1 MTNTATAATRIT
13 EEDKPMFEHNDA
25 LSGFR
30 LGIFGKGG
38 SGKSTVT
45 VLLAN
50 QLQTQGYAV
59 NLVDA
64 DSTNV
69 GLHHALGLDR
79 PPDPL
84 IDYFGGMVFSGGA
97 VTCPVDDPA
106 PLAGANLSLNSLP
119 ENYWARTPSGVI
131 LLTLGKIS
139 DKGPG
144 AGCDGPIAKIARD
157 LTITTDHPS
166 PVTLIDFKAGFE
178 DSARGVLSRIDL
190 ALVVVDPSI
199 AAVEMALSMKRMIN
213 DIRDGAV
220 PATAHLD
227 DVNQVTTANKVFSET
242 TTRDVAVVLNR
253 IATSSAEDIICDR
266 LDDYGVPVLGVI
278 EHSET
283 ISNAWMLG
291 EPLDLLPQMDAMELV
306 VARLESLCNAVPQP
320 DSTHGQATRQVEMGT

>member
-1 MTNTATAATRIT
+1 
-13 EEDKPMFEHNDA
+13 MFDHNDA
-25 LSGFR
+25 LSGLR
-30 LGIFGKGG
+30 LGVFGKGG

-59 NLVDA
+59 HLVDA

-69 GLHHALGLDR
+69 GIHRALGLER

-97 VTCPVDDPA
+97 VTCPVDDPT
-106 PLAGANLSLNSLP
+106 PLAGADLSLSSLP
-119 ENYWARTPSGVI
+119 DNYWARSPSGVV

-157 LTITTDHPS
+157 VTITTDHPS

-178 DSARGVLSRIDL
+178 DSARGVLSRINL

-199 AAVEMALSMKRMIN
+199 AAVEMAISMKRMIN

-220 PATAHLD
+220 PVTAHLD
-227 DVNQVTTANKVFSET
+227 DVNLVTAANKVFSET
-242 TTRDVAVVLNR
+242 TTKDVAAVLNR
-253 IATSSAEDIICDR
+253 ITTSSAEDLICDR
-266 LDDYGVPVLGVI
+266 LDDYGLPVLGVV
-278 EHSET
+278 EQSQV
-283 ISNAWMLG
+283 ISDAWMLG
-291 EPLDLLPQMDAMELV
+291 EPLDLLPQMDAMELI
-306 VARLESLCNAVPQP
+306 VARLESLCSAAQKSEPA
-320 DSTHGQATRQVEMGT
+320 HGQATRQVGMGT